1 MSEVIDYLNA
11 KQEWTRQE
19 LFELLRIPSI
29 STQVEHAGDML
40 RAGQWLQSRLGQ
52 MGLAAE
58 IIRTEK
64 HPIVFAQSEP
74 QAGKPTVLIYGH
86 YDVQP
91 ADPLDEWESEPFE
104 PSIRDGA
111 IFARGASDDKGQLM
125 CHIAAVQAWMAT
137 RGELP
142 VTVKF
147 VIEGEEEVSG
157 DSLAKLVRSD
167 KEQLAADY
175 VVISDGSQLGP
186 GAPAITYGLRGM
198 VYLEVILSGPA
209 QDLHSGQY
217 GGAVANPAN
226 VLSRL
231 IGGLHDEQG
240 HVMLEG
246 FYEGVKPI
254 DIQERK
260 ALAQLGCEDDRIKK
274 TIGVQALS
282 GEEGYS
288 NRERMWARP
297 TLDVNGLVAGYIEPG
312 AKTIIPAKASAKISM
327 RLVDRQNP
335 PARAE
340 SFKKYFRERAG
351 AGVSVEF
358 IEHGLAKAVLIEK
371 SGPGIQA
378 AKRAL
383 EKGFS
388 APVSFVRT
396 GGSIPIVSL
405 LAEQVSGEILL
416 MGFAQPDDNA
426 HGPNEKFRLEDNHKG
441 QLTAAYLLGEL
452 GGVEI

>member
-1 MSEVIDYLNA
+1 
-11 KQEWTRQE
+11 
-19 LFELLRIPSI
+19 
-29 STQVEHAGDML
+29 
-40 RAGQWLQSRLGQ
+40 
-52 MGLAAE
+52 AAE
-58 IIRTEK
+58 IIRTER

-91 ADPLDEWESEPFE
+91 PDPLDEWESEPFE
-104 PSIRDGA
+104 PSIRNGA

-125 CHIAAVQAWMAT
+125 CHVAAVQAWMAT
-137 RGELP
+137 KGDLP
-142 VTVKF
+142 VNVKF
-147 VIEGEEEVSG
+147 VVEGEEEVSG
-157 DSLAKLVRSD
+157 DSLAKLLRSD
-167 KEQLAADY
+167 KARLGADY
-175 VVISDGSQLGP
+175 VVISDSSQLGP
-186 GAPAITYGLRGM
+186 DAPAITYGLRGL
-198 VYLEVILSGPA
+198 VYIEVILSGPA

-254 DIQERK
+254 DAQERE
-260 ALAQLGCEDDRIKK
+260 ALAELGCEDDKIRK
-274 TIGVQALS
+274 TIGVEALS

-335 PARAE
+335 KAIAE

-358 IEHGLAKAVLIEK
+358 IEHGLAKAVLVEK
-371 SGPGIQA
+371 SGAGIRA
-378 AKRAL
+378 AKRAV

-388 APVSFVRT
+388 SPVSFVRT

-405 LAEQVSGEILL
+405 LAEQVSKEILL
-416 MGFAQPDDNA
+416 MGFSQPDDNA
-426 HGPNEKFRLEDNHKG
+426 HGPNEKFRLEDYHKG
-441 QLTAAYLLGEL
+441 QLAAAYLLGEL
-452 GGVEI
+452 GRVET